1 MYLSPRLSVLF
12 IREMSKA
19 ERCAAMTNSFQ
30 QGLIIASRLPINY
43 RIWGDI
49 TTMALHGKSFLCRP
63 YLYASAAFAQGQS
76 SDP

>member
-1 MYLSPRLSVLF
+1 
-12 IREMSKA
+12 
-19 ERCAAMTNSFQ
+19 MTNSFQ

-49 TTMALHGKSFLCRP
+49 TTMALHGKSFFGRLNWF
-63 YLYASAAFAQGQS
+63 ASAGFAQAQS